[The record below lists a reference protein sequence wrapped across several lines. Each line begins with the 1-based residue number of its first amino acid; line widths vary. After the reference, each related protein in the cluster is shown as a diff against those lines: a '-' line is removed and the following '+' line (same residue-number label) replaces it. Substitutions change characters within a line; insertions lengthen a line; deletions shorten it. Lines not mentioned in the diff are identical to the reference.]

1 MIYEIKIENIYEDFS
16 EDKEMF
22 EFSNYSAR
30 SIYYD
35 DSNKLV
41 VGKMKDETGSVAIEE
56 FVRLKQKMYLFLVD
70 DRNEHKKAKCLNK
83 NVVARISHSEYRDV
97 LLNNEC
103 LKYSMN
109 RIQSKNHKIGTY
121 KITKFLYCA

>member
-1 MIYEIKIENIYEDFS
+1 MIYEIKTGNIYEDFS

-35 DSNKLV
+35 DSSKLV

-70 DRNEHKKAKCLNK
+70 DRNEHKKAKCVNK
-83 NVVARISHSEYRDV
+83 NVVVRISHGEYKDV

-103 LKYSMN
+103 LRYSIS
-109 RIQSKNHKIGTY
+109 RIQSKNHKIGTCE
-121 KITKFLYCA
+121 ITKFLHRA